1 MIQVEGG
8 KKDEIRIK
16 AIPPLTQQHLALRV
30 SKHPVNIYK
39 TFYSTL

>member
-16 AIPPLTQQHLALRV
+16 AIPPLTQQHLALGV
-30 SKHPVNIYK
+30 STHPVNIYK
-39 TFYSTL
+39 ACLSTL